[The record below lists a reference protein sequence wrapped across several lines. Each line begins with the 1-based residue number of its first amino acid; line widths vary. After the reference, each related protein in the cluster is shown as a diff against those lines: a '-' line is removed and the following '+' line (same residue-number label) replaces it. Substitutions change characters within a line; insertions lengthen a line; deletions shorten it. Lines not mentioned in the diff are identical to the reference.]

1 MSETTSI
8 QERALRAKHPLAFL
22 CNGYGDNYLN
32 LPALRALC
40 QLFEGRLTL
49 VCRQGPDL
57 FCFDDL
63 AVDRRIAL
71 DARFNGQDYHFDAVA
86 AAAEIGQCDLFLSLV
101 PWSSASLSNL
111 LEAWGDVVS
120 IGFFGNYTRRLHL
133 DYDKPSADLAFD
145 IVRSLRPDYQL
156 HDFLEPLRYPV
167 ERRRDVHEMLS
178 LLEPGTRTLSVH
190 MDTRTPKNWD
200 ENRWVAALDAFLDQH
215 TDFVALLVGSP
226 ERPVDTA
233 RWRNAGRV
241 IPCYGLSLA
250 SSCCLVAESD
260 FFIGIDSCMLH
271 VADLARVP
279 GVGLFG
285 PTNAKEFGFYIGPHI
300 MIQAGGSMEKIA
312 VDMVT
317 EALHQ
322 LVTAPLQSATWWTDV
337 DRETN

>member
-8 QERALRAKHPLAFL
+8 QERALSAEYPLAFFF
-22 CNGYGDNYLN
+22 NGYGDNFIN

-63 AVDRRIAL
+63 AVNRKITL
-71 DARFNGQDYHFDAVA
+71 DARFTGEVYEFDAVA
-86 AAAEIGQCDLFLSLV
+86 AAAEIGKCDLFLSLV
-101 PWSSASLSNL
+101 PWGSSSLSNL
-111 LEAWGDVVS
+111 LGAWDGMMS
-120 IGFFGNYTRRLHL
+120 IGFFENYTRRLRR

-156 HDFLEPLRYPV
+156 HDFLEPLRYPTA
-167 ERRRDVHEMLS
+167 RRQDVHEIFSM
-178 LLEPGTRTLSVH
+178 LEPGTRTLSVH
-190 MDTRTPKNWD
+190 MDTHAHKLWD
-200 ENRWVAALDAFLDQH
+200 ETRWVESLDAFLDKH
-215 TDFVALLVGSP
+215 TNFVVLLVG
-226 ERPVDTA
+226 RPDRTVDTEQ
-233 RWRNAGRV
+233 WRNAERV
-241 IPCYGLSLA
+241 IPCYGLSLP

-260 FFIGIDSCMLH
+260 LFIGIDSCMLH

-285 PTNAKEFGFYIGPHI
+285 PTNMKEFGFYIGPHI
-300 MIQAGGSMEKIA
+300 MIQAKGSMEKIEA
-312 VDMVT
+312 GMVT

-322 LVTAPLQSATWWTDV
+322 LVTEPTQAVTWWAS
-337 DRETN
+337 

>member
-1 MSETTSI
+1 MSGTTSI
-8 QERALRAKHPLAFL
+8 QKRALKAEYPLAFF
-22 CNGYGDNYLN
+22 CNGYGDNFIN

-40 QLFEGRLTL
+40 RLFEGRLIL

-63 AVDRRIAL
+63 AVNRTITL
-71 DARFNGQDYHFDAVA
+71 DARFNGKDYEFDAVA
-86 AAAEIGQCDLFLSLV
+86 AVAKIGQCDLFLSLV
-101 PWSSASLSNL
+101 PWRSSSLSNL
-111 LEAWGDVVS
+111 LEALGGIVS
-120 IGFFGNYTRRLHL
+120 IGFFENYTHRLRR

-156 HDFLEPLRYPV
+156 HDFLEPLRYPSK
-167 ERRRDVHEMLS
+167 RRQDVHEIFSM
-178 LLEPGTRTLSVH
+178 LEPGTRTLSVH
-190 MDTRTPKNWD
+190 MDTLAHKLWD
-200 ENRWVAALDAFLDQH
+200 ESRWIESLDAFLDKQ
-215 TDFVALLVGSP
+215 TDFIALLVGRP

-233 RWRNAGRV
+233 RWRNASRV
-241 IPCYGLSLA
+241 IPCYGLSLP

-300 MIQAGGSMEKIA
+300 MIQADGSMEKIEI
-312 VDMVT
+312 DMVT
-317 EALHQ
+317 EALNQ
-322 LVTAPLQSATWWTDV
+322 LVAVPAQSVTWWAS
-337 DRETN
+337 

>member
-8 QERALRAKHPLAFL
+8 QERALSAEYPLAFFF
-22 CNGYGDNYLN
+22 NGYGDNFLN

-63 AVDRRIAL
+63 AVNRKITL
-71 DARFNGQDYHFDAVA
+71 DARFTGEVYEFDAVA
-86 AAAEIGQCDLFLSLV
+86 AAAEIGKCDLFLSLV
-101 PWSSASLSNL
+101 PWSSSSLSNL
-111 LEAWGDVVS
+111 LEAWNGMVS
-120 IGFFGNYTRRLHL
+120 IGFFENYTRRLRR

-156 HDFLEPLRYPV
+156 HDFLEPLRYPTA
-167 ERRRDVHEMLS
+167 RRQDVHEIFSM
-178 LLEPGTRTLSVH
+178 LEPGTRTLSVH
-190 MDTRTPKNWD
+190 MDTHAHKLWD
-200 ENRWVAALDAFLDQH
+200 ETRWVESLDAFLDKH
-215 TDFVALLVGSP
+215 TNFVVLLVG
-226 ERPVDTA
+226 RPDRTVDTEQ
-233 RWRNAGRV
+233 WRNAERV
-241 IPCYGLSLA
+241 IPCYGLSLP

-260 FFIGIDSCMLH
+260 LFIGIDSCMLH

-285 PTNAKEFGFYIGPHI
+285 PTNMKEFGFYIGPHI
-300 MIQAGGSMEKIA
+300 MIQAKGSMEKIEA
-312 VDMVT
+312 GMVT

-322 LVTAPLQSATWWTDV
+322 LVTEPTQAVTWWAS
-337 DRETN
+337 